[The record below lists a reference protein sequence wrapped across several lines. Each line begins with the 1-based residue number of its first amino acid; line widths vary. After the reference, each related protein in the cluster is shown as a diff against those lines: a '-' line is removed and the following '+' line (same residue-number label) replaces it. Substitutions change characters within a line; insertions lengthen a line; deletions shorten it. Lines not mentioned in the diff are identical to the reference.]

1 VPAAADAGVPE
12 IDSPASAGAK
22 EGEMFFHLPF
32 GHTEVRVDSR
42 DPRKNGAVS
51 ALDIIRRTRGR
62 RS

>member
-1 VPAAADAGVPE
+1 
-12 IDSPASAGAK
+12 
-22 EGEMFFHLPF
+22 MFFHLAF

-51 ALDIIRRTRGR
+51 ALDVIRGVRGR